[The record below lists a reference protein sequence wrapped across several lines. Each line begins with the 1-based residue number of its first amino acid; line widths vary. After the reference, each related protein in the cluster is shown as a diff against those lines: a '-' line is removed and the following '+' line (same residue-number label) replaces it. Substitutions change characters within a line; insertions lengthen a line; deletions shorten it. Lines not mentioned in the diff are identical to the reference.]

1 MTLKNLNY
9 KSLLTAAAFLATV
22 PAFAAVKLPSYVTD
36 NMVVQQNS
44 ELTVRGHATPG
55 STVKAAPGWSSKV
68 YTAKAD
74 ADGTFT
80 LKIATP
86 AAGGPYSVTFSDP
99 DGNVT
104 LENILSGEVWLCS
117 GQSNMEM
124 PVIGWG
130 KVMGYETE
138 TATAQYPDIRLLQVH
153 KNTSYKPMPDVEV
166 NGGGWQICS
175 PASVANFSAVAY
187 FYARELARE
196 LKVPIGVI
204 DTTWGAHRPRH
215 GLAPTRLRMCPDS
228 ARKLPKWKRPVLMP
242 KRFRKDLRAV
252 SSNGTDSSMELSLLS
267 IKA

>member
-1 MTLKNLNY
+1 MTSKKFYY
-9 KSLLTAAAFLATV
+9 KTFLATAGLLASV
-22 PAFAAVKLPSYVTD
+22 PAFSAIELPSYVTD

-44 ELTVRGHATPG
+44 ELTVRGHAVPG
-55 STVKAAPGWSSKV
+55 STVKAAPGWSTKV
-68 YTAKAD
+68 YTAKAS
-74 ADGTFT
+74 ADGVFT
-80 LKIATP
+80 LRLATP

-99 DGNVT
+99 DGDVT

-175 PASVANFSAVAY
+175 PASVADFSAVAY
-187 FYARELARE
+187 FYARELAR
-196 LKVPIGVI
+196 
-204 DTTWGAHRPRH
+204 
-215 GLAPTRLRMCPDS
+215 
-228 ARKLPKWKRPVLMP
+228 
-242 KRFRKDLRAV
+242 
-252 SSNGTDSSMELSLLS
+252 
-267 IKA
+267 